1 MPYCSDGALQFL
13 RLARLRRCFIFQM
26 CAGPLPFGQPTH
38 AAYIVS
44 SSFSFSLLTFW
55 DRLGVRGK
63 MVGANVVGR
72 TVFLDLGSVNVEFA
86 KRHGLL
92 SMRSCAMRCCG
103 KMIALA
109 SCHRLR
115 RVCREQ
121 AKHERLHQGIH
132 TMFRI
137 CIFLLASRVGGHCL
151 QKDDILF
158 SPSAYNAGQFCL
170 QCQPQ
175 LQLLQKPTPFL
186 SPRKVHTLS
195 LGDFSWALH

>member
-1 MPYCSDGALQFL
+1 MPYCPDGALPFL

-44 SSFSFSLLTFW
+44 SSFSFSLLTLW

-63 MVGANVVGR
+63 MVGANAVGR
-72 TVFLDLGSVNVEFA
+72 TVFLDLGSGVNVEFA

-92 SMRSCAMRCCG
+92 SMRSCAMGCCG

-109 SCHRLR
+109 SCHRHV

-132 TMFRI
+132 TMFWI
-137 CIFLLASRVGGHCL
+137 CIFLLASRALVDL
-151 QKDDILF
+151 QPRQRRLQWPL
-158 SPSAYNAGQFCL
+158 PSEG
-170 QCQPQ
+170 
-175 LQLLQKPTPFL
+175 
-186 SPRKVHTLS
+186 
-195 LGDFSWALH
+195 

>member
-38 AAYIVS
+38 AAYPC
-44 SSFSFSLLTFW
+44 SLHRFKQLFIQFTLW

-63 MVGANVVGR
+63 MVGANAVGR
-72 TVFLDLGSVNVEFA
+72 TVFLDLGSGVNVEFA

-92 SMRSCAMRCCG
+92 SMRSCAMGCCG

-109 SCHRLR
+109 SCHRLT
-115 RVCREQ
+115 RVCGQQ

-132 TMFRI
+132 TMFWI
-137 CIFLLASRVGGHCL
+137 CIFLLASRALVDL
-151 QKDDILF
+151 QPRQRRLRWPL
-158 SPSAYNAGQFCL
+158 PSEG
-170 QCQPQ
+170 
-175 LQLLQKPTPFL
+175 
-186 SPRKVHTLS
+186 
-195 LGDFSWALH
+195 

>member
-13 RLARLRRCFIFQM
+13 RLARLRRCFIFQL
-26 CAGPLPFGQPTH
+26 CAQVLCLLGSLPMQPTSFQ
-38 AAYIVS
+38 AAFHSVYS
-44 SSFSFSLLTFW
+44 HFG

-63 MVGANVVGR
+63 MVGANAVGR
-72 TVFLDLGSVNVEFA
+72 TVFLDLGSGVNVEFA
-86 KRHGLL
+86 KRDGLL
-92 SMRSCAMRCCG
+92 SMRSCATGCCG

-109 SCHRLR
+109 SCHRLT
-115 RVCREQ
+115 RVCEQQ

-132 TMFRI
+132 TMFWI

-170 QCQPQ
+170 QCQPH
-175 LQLLQKPTPFL
+175 
-186 SPRKVHTLS
+186 V
-195 LGDFSWALH
+195 